1 MTTTI
6 KDLGE
11 IELLNRLKKFMR
23 CGQIDDDVAEINTI
37 NKSLLINTDLLVE
50 KIHFSD
56 EISNAKDIGWKCITT
71 NISDLICSGS
81 ENIISFTVGLVLPP
95 NTHWKWVESLYEGMC
110 EAMDEFGGEIIGGDC
125 SCGETKIVS
134 ITAIGEMTPPRLH
147 RGNALPGDYIVSTGF
162 HGLSRLGLALLS
174 SEKLPSEVGISAQL
188 TNRAINAHKRP
199 YPAVKALKALK
210 ECKPVSTSWRAAG
223 TDSSDGLIESI
234 RGICK
239 SSNCQAILSKKSI
252 LKDPD
257 WPNDSSWDDWILNG
271 GEDYELIL
279 ALPREWAKALSK
291 ELKSAHIIGFIK
303 EGEPNISWDN
313 LEPIN
318 IDQSSSF
325 KHFEDKT

>member
-1 MTTTI
+1 VTTTI

-95 NTHWKWVESLYEGMC
+95 NTHWKWVENLYEGMW
-110 EAMDEFGGEIIGGDC
+110 EAMQEFGGEIIGGDC
-125 SCGETKIVS
+125 SCGETKMIS
-134 ITAIGEMTPPRLH
+134 ITAIGEMNQLRLH
-147 RGNALPGDYIVSTGF
+147 RGNAVPGDYIVSTGF
-162 HGLSRLGLALLS
+162 HGLSRLGLALLR
-174 SEKLPSEVGISAQL
+174 SEHLPSEVQISPKL

-199 YPAVKALKALK
+199 YPALEALKALK
-210 ECKPVSTSWRAAG
+210 ECKPDSTSWRAAG

-234 RGICK
+234 RGICE
-239 SSNCQAILSKKSI
+239 SSYCQAVLSKTSI

-257 WPNDSSWDDWILNG
+257 WPEDSIWDEWILNG

-279 ALPREWAKALSK
+279 TLPKEWAEALSK
-291 ELKSAHIIGFIK
+291 NFKSAQIIGFIK
-303 EGEPNISWDN
+303 KGKPNISWDN

-318 IDQSSSF
+318 IEQSSLF
-325 KHFEDKT
+325 QHF

>member
-1 MTTTI
+1 MSTTI

-11 IELLNRLKKFMR
+11 IELLNRLKRFMR
-23 CGQIDDDVAEINTI
+23 LGQIDDDVAEINTI

-50 KIHFSD
+50 KIHFSE

-95 NTHWKWVESLYEGMC
+95 NTHWKWVENLYEGMR
-110 EAMDEFGGEIIGGDC
+110 EAMQEFGGEIIGGDC
-125 SCGETKIVS
+125 SCGETKMIS
-134 ITAIGEMTPPRLH
+134 ITAIGEMNQLRLH
-147 RGNALPGDYIVSTGF
+147 RGNAVPGDYIVSTGF
-162 HGLSRLGLALLS
+162 HGLSRLGLALLR
-174 SEKLPSEVGISAQL
+174 SEHLPSEVQISPEL

-199 YPAVKALKALK
+199 YPALEALKALK
-210 ECKPVSTSWRAAG
+210 ECKPDSTSWRAAG

-234 RGICK
+234 RGICE
-239 SSNCQAILSKKSI
+239 SSDCQAVLSKTSI

-257 WPNDSSWDDWILNG
+257 WPEDSIWDEWILNG

-279 ALPREWAKALSK
+279 TLPKAWAEALSK
-291 ELKSAHIIGFIK
+291 NFKSAQIIGFIK
-303 EGEPNISWDN
+303 KGKPNISWDN

-318 IDQSSSF
+318 IEQSSLF
-325 KHFEDKT
+325 QHF

>member
-11 IELLNRLKKFMR
+11 IELLNRLKRFMR
-23 CGQIDDDVAEINTI
+23 TGQIDDDLAEINI
-37 NKSLLINTDLLVE
+37 MNKGLLINTDLLVE

-95 NTHWKWVESLYEGMC
+95 NTHWEWVENLYEGMM
-110 EAMDEFGGEIIGGDC
+110 EAMQEFGGEIIGGDC
-125 SCGETKIVS
+125 SCGETKMIS
-134 ITAIGEMTPPRLH
+134 ITAIGEMSPPRLH

-162 HGLSRLGLALLS
+162 HGLSRLGLALLT
-174 SEKLPSEVGISAQL
+174 SEQLPTEVQISPEL
-188 TNRAINAHKRP
+188 TNRAIKAHKRP
-199 YPAVKALKALK
+199 QPAVKALKALI
-210 ECKPVSTSWRAAG
+210 ECKPESTSWRAAG

-234 RGICK
+234 RGICQ
-239 SSNCQAILSKKSI
+239 SSNCQAVLSKTSI
-252 LKDPD
+252 LKYPD
-257 WPNDSSWDDWILNG
+257 WPKDSIWDKWILNG

-279 ALPREWAKALSK
+279 TLPKEWAEALSK
-291 ELKSAHIIGFIK
+291 KLKYAQIIGFIK
-303 EGEPNISWDN
+303 EGKPNIFWEN

-318 IDQSSSF
+318 LEDSNQYQ
-325 KHFEDKT
+325 HF

>member
-23 CGQIDDDVAEINTI
+23 DGQIDDDLAEINTI

-50 KIHFSD
+50 KVHFS
-56 EISNAKDIGWKCITT
+56 EKISNAKDIGWKCITT

-81 ENIISFTVGLVLPP
+81 EKIISFNVGLVLPP
-95 NTHWKWVESLYEGMC
+95 NTHWEWVENLYEGMWD
-110 EAMDEFGGEIIGGDC
+110 AMQEFGGEIIGGDC
-125 SCGETKIVS
+125 SSGETKMIS
-134 ITAIGEMTPPRLH
+134 ITAIGEKKAPRLH

-162 HGLSRLGLALLS
+162 HGLSRLGLALLT
-174 SEKLPSEVGISAQL
+174 SEQLPSEVRLSRELA
-188 TNRAINAHKRP
+188 NRAIRAHKRP
-199 YPAVKALKALK
+199 YPAVKALKALI
-210 ECKPVSTSWRAAG
+210 ECKPESTRLRAAG

-234 RGICK
+234 RGICQ
-239 SSNCQAILSKKSI
+239 SSNCQAVLSKNSI

-257 WPNDSSWDDWILNG
+257 WPKDPLWDEWILNG

-279 ALPREWAKALSK
+279 SLPKEWAEALSK
-291 ELKSAHIIGFIK
+291 KLKSAKIIGFIK
-303 EGEPNISWDN
+303 EGKPNILWEN

-318 IDQSSSF
+318 IEKSSLF
-325 KHFEDKT
+325 QHF

>member
-11 IELLNRLKKFMR
+11 IELLNRLKKYMR
-23 CGQIDDDVAEINTI
+23 YGQIDDDIAEIHTM

-56 EISNAKDIGWKCITT
+56 QISNAKDIGWKCITT

-95 NTHWKWVESLYEGMC
+95 NTHWKWVENLYEGMR
-110 EAMDEFGGEIIGGDC
+110 EAMQEFGGEIIGGDC
-125 SCGETKIVS
+125 SCGETKMIS
-134 ITAIGEMTPPRLH
+134 ITAIGAMNQLRLH
-147 RGNALPGDYIVSTGF
+147 RGNAVPGDYIVSTGF
-162 HGLSRLGLALLS
+162 HGLSRLGLALLR
-174 SEKLPSEVGISAQL
+174 SEHLPSEVQISPKL
-188 TNRAINAHKRP
+188 INRAINTHKRP
-199 YPAVKALKALK
+199 YPALEALKALK
-210 ECKPVSTSWRAAG
+210 ECKPDSTSWRAAG

-234 RGICK
+234 RGICE
-239 SSNCQAILSKKSI
+239 SSDCQAVLSKTSI

-257 WPNDSSWDDWILNG
+257 WPEDSIWDEWILNG

-279 ALPREWAKALSK
+279 TLPKEWAEAL
-291 ELKSAHIIGFIK
+291 LKNFKPAQIIGFIK
-303 EGEPNISWDN
+303 KGKPSISWDN

-318 IDQSSSF
+318 IEQSSLFQHF
-325 KHFEDKT
+325 KK

>member
-1 MTTTI
+1 MSTTI

-11 IELLNRLKKFMR
+11 IELLNRLKRFMR
-23 CGQIDDDVAEINTI
+23 FGQIDDDVAEINTI

-50 KIHFSD
+50 KIHFSE

-95 NTHWKWVESLYEGMC
+95 NTHWEWVENLYEGMW
-110 EAMDEFGGEIIGGDC
+110 EAMQEFGGEIIGGDC
-125 SCGETKIVS
+125 SCGETKMIS
-134 ITAIGEMTPPRLH
+134 ITAIGEMNQLRLH
-147 RGNALPGDYIVSTGF
+147 RGNAVPGDYIVSTGF
-162 HGLSRLGLALLS
+162 HGLSRLGLALLR
-174 SEKLPSEVGISAQL
+174 SEHLPSEVQISPKL

-199 YPAVKALKALK
+199 YPALEALKALK
-210 ECKPVSTSWRAAG
+210 ECKPDSTSWRAAG

-234 RGICK
+234 RGICE
-239 SSNCQAILSKKSI
+239 SSNCQAVLSKTSI

-257 WPNDSSWDDWILNG
+257 WPEDSIWDEWILNG

-279 ALPREWAKALSK
+279 TLPKEWAEALSK
-291 ELKSAHIIGFIK
+291 NFKPAQIIGFIK
-303 EGEPNISWDN
+303 KGKPSISWDN

-318 IDQSSSF
+318 IEQSSLF
-325 KHFEDKT
+325 QHF